1 MINDKNYRLFSQFT
15 KSMLAISAALVFSSA
30 SYALSTDRNQPADID
45 ADDVEIDFKTGK
57 RVFKGNVRVIQG
69 TLRIKAN
76 KVVAQ
81 YKDGELVDATA
92 YGSPAKFRQRPDGK
106 PNDVEGEGKTIYV
119 NKKNNSLTLKKNAS
133 LKQGFDTARGQE
145 IFYNMA
151 NDTLKVKSG
160 PRPKN
165 GPKKST
171 ISTGKTKAN
180 AAKQKDNNFFK
191 DKPTTTDS
199 NKPNSSETNEAEAP
213 AINRGEE
220 LPEKLVLPKKQKTTK
235 TGRSRLIIVPK

>member
-1 MINDKNYRLFSQFT
+1 MKKDKNDKLFSQFT
-15 KSMLAISAALVFSSA
+15 GKTLVTGIALLFTTTSF
-30 SYALSTDRNQPADID
+30 ALSTDRDQPADID

-57 RVFKGNVRVIQG
+57 RIFKGNVQVIQG

-76 KVVAQ
+76 KIVAQ
-81 YKDGELVDATA
+81 YKNGELIDATA

-106 PNDVEGEGKTIYV
+106 PNDVEGEGKVIYV
-119 NKKNNSLTLKKNAS
+119 NEKNNTLTLKKNAK

-151 NDTLKVKSG
+151 KDTLKVKGGAGLGSG
-160 PRPKN
+160 KKKN
-165 GPKKST
+165 AP
-171 ISTGKTKAN
+171 
-180 AAKQKDNNFFK
+180 KQKDDDFFK
-191 DKPTTTDS
+191 DKP
-199 NKPNSSETNEAEAP
+199 NSETTNPSPESIP
-213 AINRGEE
+213 TTSPSTVKTSDE